1 MSVGPTHTLRK
12 EAVLAK
18 LGFGSGVGRWISWM
32 EKSCMGKG
40 DHPPMGRFCSH
51 TTENEHRWPDFA
63 FRQWLM
69 REDFTDTVKVNALE
83 N

>member
-18 LGFGSGVGRWISWM
+18 LGFGSGVRRGISWM
-32 EKSCMGKG
+32 EKSCLGKG
-40 DHPPMGRFCSH
+40 DHRPMGRFCSH
-51 TTENEHRWPDFA
+51 TTENVHRWPHYG
-63 FRQWLM
+63 FRQRFV
-69 REDFTDTVKVNALE
+69 REDFMDTVKVNALA